1 MGMRIAYLIPRLP
14 GTRRPRHREGGIG
27 PEIEALYLAAIARY
41 DRLRYVLPAVG
52 AGDVAFE
59 FAIGKQSG
67 IGGDPRAMELEF
79 HAAVETKPERTID
92 RFTRWFF
99 KMAPYDSNEAIDYYI

>member
-1 MGMRIAYLIPRLP
+1 
-14 GTRRPRHREGGIG
+14 
-27 PEIEALYLAAIARY
+27 
-41 DRLRYVLPAVG
+41 
-52 AGDVAFE
+52 
-59 FAIGKQSG
+59 
-67 IGGDPRAMELEF
+67 MELEF